1 MRCDVRSETRYSSN
15 VYIDRG
21 CSCSGKLWCAC
32 LVVALS
38 PSSCQSDRSSTTLT
52 SARRLALAPLPSAA
66 VPRSSGPA
74 NAAPPASD
82 QRVSPGSDA
91 VDPITLLTVESSAY
105 AATLRIDD
113 QAIYLLSSTMVYR
126 IVPGHAVESRPLDLS
141 FGATLSWSSIVYWSK
156 GGIYGAPKRGGK
168 PRRRGTVNHQPQY
181 FVASGDYLAWV
192 DRTEQGVFTLQTLDG
207 REPRIV
213 YTAAGKID
221 AMTMLHDWIFF
232 VERASDDS
240 WRFGGIS
247 INGGRPSYTPDRRG
261 RTPAMLV
268 ASTDIYYFDPDAE
281 ELRML
286 SPDFQRHETIATR
299 LVCSPFAMSLDF
311 FCAHVEG
318 LFAVSRRSRQR
329 RDLARSPHQPIAS
342 VAANSRY
349 VAWVSDIG
357 ADRLAV
363 NLLPLARTAEK

>member
-1 MRCDVRSETRYSSN
+1 MRREARYSSN
-15 VYIDRG
+15 FCIDRG
-21 CSCSGKLWCAC
+21 RACNGKLWCAW
-32 LVVALS
+32 LAVALS
-38 PSSCQSDRSSTTLT
+38 PSSCHSDRSSATLA
-52 SARRLALAPLPSAA
+52 SAAPLALAPLPSAA

-74 NAAPPASD
+74 NAQPPASD
-82 QRVSPGSDA
+82 QPVSLGSDA

-113 QAIYLLSSTMVYR
+113 QAIYLLSSSMAYR
-126 IVPGHAVESRPLDLS
+126 IVPGHAVESLSLDLS

-156 GGIYGAPKRGGK
+156 GAIYGAPKRGGK
-168 PRRRGTVNHQPQY
+168 PRRLGTVIHQPQY
-181 FVASGDYLAWV
+181 FVASGDYLAWI
-192 DRTEQGVFTLQTLDG
+192 DRTEQGLFTLQTLDG

-221 AMTMLHDWIFF
+221 AMTMIHDWIFF
-232 VERASDDS
+232 VERAPDDS

-247 INGGRPSYTPDRRG
+247 IKGGRPSYTPDRRG

-281 ELRML
+281 ELRLL

-299 LVCSPFAMSLDF
+299 LVCSPFAMSLDIY
-311 FCAHVEG
+311 CAQVEG
-318 LFAVSRRSRQR
+318 LYAVSRRSRQR
-329 RDLARSPHQPIAS
+329 RDLVRGPHQPITS
-342 VAANSRY
+342 VVANSRY

-363 NLLPLARTAEK
+363 NMLPLAGTTEK